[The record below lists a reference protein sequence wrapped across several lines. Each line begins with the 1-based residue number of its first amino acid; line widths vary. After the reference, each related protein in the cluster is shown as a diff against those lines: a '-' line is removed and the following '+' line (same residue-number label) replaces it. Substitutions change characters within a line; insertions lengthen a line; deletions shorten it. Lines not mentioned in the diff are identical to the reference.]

1 MKQQVDPQKLKRA
14 QTAFA
19 SVPYAKFLGLQLGEI
34 KKGEVSIYLEVRDE
48 LKQNQGVV
56 HGGAIASLI
65 DTASAF
71 AVLTQIDVDER
82 VTTTDLTIHY
92 LRPVT
97 TGRMTATARI
107 IRGGRRLFVL
117 SVDVLNEANDLVAT
131 AVTTY
136 LKLGQNLT
144 KPSALREK
152 LAVDNR
158 ATKMQE

>member
-1 MKQQVDPQKLKRA
+1 MSKPDLDPQKLERA
-14 QTAFA
+14 QRAFA
-19 SVPYAKFLGLQLGEI
+19 SVPYAKFLGLRLGEI
-34 KKGEVSIYLEVRDE
+34 GDGEVSIHLDVRDE

-65 DTASAF
+65 DTAAAF
-71 AVLTQIDVDER
+71 AVLMRIDLNER

-97 TGRMTATARI
+97 SGRMTATARV

-117 SVDVLNEANDLVAT
+117 SIEVTNDVQELVAT

-136 LKLGQNLT
+136 IKIEP
-144 KPSALREK
+144 KA
-152 LAVDNR
+152 
-158 ATKMQE
+158 

>member
-1 MKQQVDPQKLKRA
+1 MSTQTLDPQKIARA
-14 QTAFA
+14 QKAFA
-19 SVPYAKFLGLQLGEI
+19 SVPYARFLGLQLGEFLD
-34 KKGEVSIYLEVRDE
+34 GEASIQLEVRDE

-71 AVLTQIDVDER
+71 AVLTRIELTER

-97 TGRMTATARI
+97 SGRMTARARI
-107 IRGGRRLFVL
+107 VRGGRRLFVL
-117 SVDVLNEANDLVAT
+117 SVEVTNDANQLVAT

-136 LKLGQNLT
+136 IKIQ
-144 KPSALREK
+144 
-152 LAVDNR
+152 
-158 ATKMQE
+158 